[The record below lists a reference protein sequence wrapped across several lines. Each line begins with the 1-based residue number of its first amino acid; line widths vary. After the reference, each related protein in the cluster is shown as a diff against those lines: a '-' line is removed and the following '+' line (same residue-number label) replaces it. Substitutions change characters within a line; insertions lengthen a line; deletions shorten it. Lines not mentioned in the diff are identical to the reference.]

1 MYKRREFIKIC
12 TGALASL
19 TFFTGSFFSAVQW
32 VFAKAQRTILPKGTK
47 RESLVSKDPKTLD
60 ARNLELTDL
69 KDFRTMGITDHNVN
83 LDKWRLE
90 VSGNVKNQL
99 NLTYPEILSFPS
111 YEKKVLLICPGV
123 FANHGRWKGMDMR
136 VVLEKA
142 GVNNEVNRVTFSGPR
157 DSYEKVETFPVEDVI
172 SGKVFLAYEVNGKPL
187 PRKHGFPL
195 RIVAE
200 DYYGDDWVKYVYK
213 MHLEKG

>member
-1 MYKRREFIKIC
+1 MYKRREFIKMG

-19 TFFTGSFFSAVQW
+19 TIFTGSFFSAVQW
-32 VFAKAQRTILPKGTK
+32 ALAKAQRTILPKGTN
-47 RESLVSKDPKTLD
+47 RESLVSKDPKSLD
-60 ARNLELTDL
+60 TRNLDLTDL
-69 KDFRTMGITDHNVN
+69 KDFRTMGITDHDVN
-83 LDKWRLE
+83 LDEWRLE
-90 VSGNVKNQL
+90 VSGNVKNQIS
-99 NLTYPEILSFPS
+99 LTYAEILSFPS

-123 FANHGRWKGMDMR
+123 FVNHGRWKGIDMKAL
-136 VVLEKA
+136 LEKA
-142 GVNNEVNRVTFSGPR
+142 GVKKDVNQVTFSGPR
-157 DSYEKVETFPVEDVI
+157 GSYEKVETFPIEDMI

>member
-1 MYKRREFIKIC
+1 MYKRREFIKVG
-12 TGALASL
+12 TKALAS
-19 TFFTGSFFSAVQW
+19 FTIFTSSFFSAVQW
-32 VFAKAQRTILPKGTK
+32 AFAKAQRTILPKGTK
-47 RESLVSKDPKTLD
+47 RESLVSKNPETLD
-60 ARNLELTDL
+60 TRNLELTEL
-69 KDFRTMGITDHNVN
+69 KDFNTMGTTDHDVN
-83 LDKWRLE
+83 LDEWRLE

-99 NLTYPEILSFPS
+99 KLTYSEILSLPS

-123 FANHGRWKGMDMR
+123 FANHGRWKGLDMKA
-136 VVLEKA
+136 VLEKA
-142 GVNNEVNRVTFSGPR
+142 GVKKDVNRITFSGPSG
-157 DSYEKVETFPVEDVI
+157 SYEKVETFPIEDVI
-172 SGKVFLAYEVNGKPL
+172 SGKVFLVYEVNGKPL